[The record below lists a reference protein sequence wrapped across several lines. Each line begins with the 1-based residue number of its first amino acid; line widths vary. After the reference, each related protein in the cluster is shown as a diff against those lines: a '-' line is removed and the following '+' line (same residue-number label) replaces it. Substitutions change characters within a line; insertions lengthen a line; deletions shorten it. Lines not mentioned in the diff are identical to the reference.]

1 LKKILEKTK
10 KGIKLINVQFLS
22 LWYMLLDRRVP
33 IYAKLFIIIP
43 FGYILSPLDIIP
55 DSFFFIGQIDDLA
68 VFRFSLFFLKK
79 IVKQN
84 IIDET
89 KGRAEVFLKEQNE
102 RRLRLVIV
110 ISAIWIV
117 IFSLICVYFIKKILK
132 HKSSL
137 A

>member
-1 LKKILEKTK
+1 LKKILEKTIL
-10 KGIKLINVQFLS
+10 GIKLINIQFLS

-43 FGYILSPLDIIP
+43 FGYILSPLDLVP
-55 DSFFFIGQIDDLA
+55 DSFFFLGQIDDLA
-68 VFRFSLFFLKK
+68 VFRFSLYFLKK

-89 KGRAEVFLKEQNE
+89 KKRAEVFLKEQND
-102 RRLRLVIV
+102 RRLKLVIV
-110 ISAIWIV
+110 TSAIWIV
-117 IFSLICVYFIKKILK
+117 LFSLFCMYIIKKIMK
-132 HKSSL
+132 HNSST

>member
-1 LKKILEKTK
+1 MKKILEKTIL
-10 KGIKLINVQFLS
+10 GIKLINIQFLS

-43 FGYILSPLDIIP
+43 FGYILSPLDLVP
-55 DSFFFIGQIDDLA
+55 DSFFFLGQIDDLA
-68 VFRFSLFFLKK
+68 VFRFSLYFLKK

-89 KGRAEVFLKEQNE
+89 KKRAEVFLKEQND
-102 RRLRLVIV
+102 RRLKLVIV
-110 ISAIWIV
+110 TSAIWIV
-117 IFSLICVYFIKKILK
+117 LFSLFCMYIIKKIMK
-132 HKSSL
+132 HNSST

>member
-1 LKKILEKTK
+1 LKKILEKTIQ
-10 KGIKLINVQFLS
+10 GIKLINIQFLS

-43 FGYILSPLDIIP
+43 FGYILSPLDLVP
-55 DSFFFIGQIDDLA
+55 DSFFFLGQIDDLA
-68 VFRFSLFFLKK
+68 VFRFSLYFLKK

-89 KGRAEVFLKEQNE
+89 KERAEVFLKEQND
-102 RRLRLVIV
+102 RRLKLVIV

-117 IFSLICVYFIKKILK
+117 LFSMICVYIIKKILK
-132 HKSSL
+132 HKSSP